1 MSDARHLFERW
12 LEAHTLEGRDLAPR
26 DLTDDPAVRV
36 ELEGLIESFKA
47 IDDALPSP
55 TRTGVPDLGG
65 LTPREPPELSR
76 FDVGEL
82 LGEGGMGEVWAA
94 EQRSPIRRPV
104 ALKVIKRG
112 LDTAQ
117 VMHRFDAERQSLAA
131 MDHPAIA
138 KVFEA
143 GATDDGRPYFV
154 MERVAGTAITVCCD
168 RLGLSVERRLEL
180 FVEVCRG
187 VHHAHQKGVIHRDLK
202 PSNVLLKEDGDR
214 LQPTIIDF
222 GIAKAVTADAA
233 HVTVTELGQ
242 VVGTPAYMS
251 PEQADFGQQDVD
263 TRSDVYSLGVLLFE
277 LLVGVRPFDDRALP
291 FDRETEATPTPSSR
305 LSSLGA
311 RAEDVATRRS
321 ARLQSLARTLRGEL
335 DWIVLKALEADREK
349 RYSSPADL
357 AEDIERYFR
366 NEPVEAGPPGTGYHV
381 KKFIRRHRL
390 SVGLG
395 VIVLLAI
402 GSALTGLAVGLERA
416 LEAEERARAEATL
429 AQGVADF
436 LAELFER
443 ASPTAELGAELSVRE
458 LLDEGAER
466 IGKELEDQPLVR
478 SRLLVTMGRAYHGLG
493 RYDESTAL
501 LEDAVE
507 TLEADPAGAGDSLE
521 LADALHELAEVQT
534 RVGDFEAVEANAG
547 RAMAIRRARLDPRS
561 LEVARSHTQ
570 LGNLRWRT
578 GRYVE
583 ALGHHE
589 AALEI
594 QEEVLG
600 PEDGVLAKPLNNVA
614 ILRLEQGDFAGAR
627 ELMERGL
634 ELFERD
640 LGPDHPNVASNY
652 NNLGIVA
659 NRENDFP
666 ACVDYL
672 RKSLEIRRA
681 ILEPDHPDIAEG
693 LNNLGTCLHS
703 LGDYDEAIAVFE
715 EAIEIR
721 RRVLGDSHSDL
732 ASSLANLGR
741 GVAARGDL
749 EGGRTLIQG
758 AHDMFVAELG
768 PEHPYLAFTFAW
780 LGHIDALAG
789 NLEAAHRDLTQCR
802 ELRRR
807 TLGPLHPLLLNC
819 ITPHFEV
826 LEALGLDAEYQELEA
841 LRADIHAEHPG
852 FADAESPS

>member
-1 MSDARHLFERW
+1 
-12 LEAHTLEGRDLAPR
+12 
-26 DLTDDPAVRV
+26 
-36 ELEGLIESFKA
+36 
-47 IDDALPSP
+47 
-55 TRTGVPDLGG
+55 
-65 LTPREPPELSR
+65 
-76 FDVGEL
+76 
-82 LGEGGMGEVWAA
+82 
-94 EQRSPIRRPV
+94 
-104 ALKVIKRG
+104 
-112 LDTAQ
+112 
-117 VMHRFDAERQSLAA
+117 
-131 MDHPAIA
+131 
-138 KVFEA
+138 
-143 GATDDGRPYFV
+143 
-154 MERVAGTAITVCCD
+154 
-168 RLGLSVERRLEL
+168 
-180 FVEVCRG
+180 
-187 VHHAHQKGVIHRDLK
+187 
-202 PSNVLLKEDGDR
+202 
-214 LQPTIIDF
+214 IDF
-222 GIAKAVTADAA
+222 GIAKAVTTDAA

-251 PEQADFGQQDVD
+251 PEQADFGQQDID

-277 LLVGVRPFDDRALP
+277 LLVGVRPFGDRALP
-291 FDRETEATPTPSSR
+291 FDRGAEATPTPSSR

-321 ARLQSLARTLRGEL
+321 ARSQSLARTLRGEL

-366 NEPVEAGPPGTGYHV
+366 NEPVEAGPPGTAYHV

-395 VIVLLAI
+395 VIVLLAV

-466 IGKELEDQPLVR
+466 IGTELEDQPLVR

-501 LEDAVE
+501 LEDAVQ
-507 TLEADPAGAGDSLE
+507 TLEADPAEAGDSLE

-547 RAMAIRRARLDPRS
+547 RAMAIRRAQLDPRS
-561 LEVARSHTQ
+561 LDVARSHTQ

-578 GRYVE
+578 GRYGE
-583 ALGHHE
+583 ALEHHE

-652 NNLGIVA
+652 NNLSIVA

-666 ACVDYL
+666 ACVGYL

-703 LGDYDEAIAVFE
+703 LVEYD
-715 EAIEIR
+715 
-721 RRVLGDSHSDL
+721 
-732 ASSLANLGR
+732 
-741 GVAARGDL
+741 
-749 EGGRTLIQG
+749 
-758 AHDMFVAELG
+758 
-768 PEHPYLAFTFAW
+768 
-780 LGHIDALAG
+780 
-789 NLEAAHRDLTQCR
+789 
-802 ELRRR
+802 
-807 TLGPLHPLLLNC
+807 
-819 ITPHFEV
+819 
-826 LEALGLDAEYQELEA
+826 
-841 LRADIHAEHPG
+841 
-852 FADAESPS
+852 